1 MPAINLER
9 RLALTDAAI
18 AVLGK
23 GGAHGLTHRAVDE
36 EAALPKGTTSNYFP
50 SRDALLEATLARVI
64 EAHRA
69 WMVQL
74 QEAAP
79 SPLTRTE
86 TIDLMVTVISDA
98 ATRYRSR
105 YVAVFELAL
114 ESMRRPALAEAFDAL
129 WGDARALVTEAHRT
143 ALHNPS
149 AVEIHLLNAVYNG
162 VLFLRLVTPRSLD
175 AGEWDQVIRTALEDI
190 LPVE

>member
-79 SPLTRTE
+79 GPASRTE
-86 TIDLMVTVISDA
+86 MIDLMVTVISDA

-129 WGDARALVTEAHRT
+129 WGDARALVKDMHGATST
-143 ALHNPS
+143 
-149 AVEIHLLNAVYNG
+149 VEVQLLNAVYNG
-162 VLFLRLVTPRSLD
+162 VLFLRLVTPKSL
-175 AGEWDQVIRTALEDI
+175 AENEWDQVIRTALEDM
-190 LPVE
+190 LPSD